1 MTQPFIVPSNS
12 VQSNAIQFAAQMMP
26 QLEHRVDQA
35 TGPL

>member
-12 VQSNAIQFAAQMMP
+12 MQPKAIQSAAQMP
-26 QLEHRVDQA
+26 QLEHRVDEA